1 MRKHF
6 CNKCVYLYFFI
17 KLANKAHNF
26 SKMNFISNNIK
37 HIRTLKGL
45 TQEQFA
51 LALHVSRSRIS
62 SYEENRAV
70 PPIEFLIE
78 LSDFFKISID
88 ILVKK
93 DLSSATDAN
102 FLEIGNNRLLFPIT
116 VDNENEDLIEIIP
129 VEASAGYLRGYSD
142 PEYIEHLNKIK
153 LPFLPTGTHRA
164 FPIKGDSMLPVKSGS
179 YIVARFVEDI
189 RDVKNGKTYIVIT
202 LNDGIVYKR
211 VFDKIEEH
219 NMLLL
224 ASDNKKY
231 DPYFVPV
238 DEVLELWEYTCS
250 INTQEYDEH
259 ELKISSIAT
268 MLTQLGVELKELE
281 KSLN

>member
-1 MRKHF
+1 
-6 CNKCVYLYFFI
+6 
-17 KLANKAHNF
+17 
-26 SKMNFISNNIK
+26 MNFLSKNIK
-37 HIRTLKGL
+37 HLRTLKGL

-51 LALHVSRSRIS
+51 QELEVSRSRIS
-62 SYEENRAV
+62 SYEEYRAI
-70 PPIEFLIE
+70 PPIDFLII
-78 LSDFFKISID
+78 LSEFFKLPID
-88 ILVKK
+88 ILVKN
-93 DLSSATDAN
+93 DLSKATDDS
-102 FLEIGNNRLLFPIT
+102 FLKIGDKRLLFPIT
-116 VDNENEDLIEIIP
+116 VDTENEDLIEIVN

-179 YIVARFVEDI
+179 YIVARFVEDVRNI
-189 RDVKNGKTYIVIT
+189 KNGKTYIVIT

-219 NMLLL
+219 QMLLL
-224 ASDNKKY
+224 ASDNIKY
-231 DPYFVPV
+231 DPYYVPV
-238 DEVLELWEYTCS
+238 DEVLELWEFTCS

-268 MLTQLGVELKELE
+268 MLTQLGIELKELE
-281 KSLN
+281 KTLN

>member
-1 MRKHF
+1 
-6 CNKCVYLYFFI
+6 
-17 KLANKAHNF
+17 
-26 SKMNFISNNIK
+26 MNFLSKNIK
-37 HIRTLKGL
+37 HLRSLKEL

-51 LALHVSRSRIS
+51 QKLDVSRSRIS
-62 SYEENRAV
+62 SYEENRAI
-70 PPIEFLIE
+70 PPIDFLIILSE
-78 LSDFFKISID
+78 LFKVPID
-88 ILVKK
+88 ILVKN
-93 DLSSATDAN
+93 DLSNAKDDS
-102 FLEIGNNRLLFPIT
+102 FIKIGVDRLLFPIT
-116 VDNENEDLIEIIP
+116 VDSENEDLIEVVS

-179 YIVARFVEDI
+179 YIVARYVEDI
-189 RDVKNGKTYIVIT
+189 RDAKNGKTYIVLT

-219 NMLLL
+219 QMLLL

-231 DPYFVPV
+231 DPYFVPI
-238 DEVLELWEYTCS
+238 DEILELWEFTCS
-250 INTQEYDEH
+250 INTQEYDEQ
-259 ELKISSIAT
+259 ELKISSIAN